1 MGNINDTDKK
11 NNTRVT
17 VEIFGIRYPH
27 KGVNDVESIQKAA
40 AIVDEKMRSL
50 LKQNQYLPPD
60 RIAMLTAL
68 DLADQLIS
76 LKKDYDEFWH
86 ILEEQKGTDK
96 QK

>member
-1 MGNINDTDKK
+1 MSDINNKE
-11 NNTRVT
+11 NNNRVT
-17 VEIFGIRYPH
+17 VEIFGIRYPL
-27 KGVNDVESIQKAA
+27 KGVNDIDNIKKAA
-40 AIVDEKMRSL
+40 TMVDEKMRAL

-86 ILEEQKGTDK
+86 ILEENRSDK
-96 QK
+96 KDT

>member
-1 MGNINDTDKK
+1 MNDTDGK
-11 NNTRVT
+11 NNNRVT
-17 VEIFGIRYPH
+17 VEIFGICYPL
-27 KGVNDVESIQKAA
+27 KGVNDVESIKTAA
-40 AIVDEKMRSL
+40 AMVDEKMRSL

-86 ILEEQKGTDK
+86 ILEEQKGTDR